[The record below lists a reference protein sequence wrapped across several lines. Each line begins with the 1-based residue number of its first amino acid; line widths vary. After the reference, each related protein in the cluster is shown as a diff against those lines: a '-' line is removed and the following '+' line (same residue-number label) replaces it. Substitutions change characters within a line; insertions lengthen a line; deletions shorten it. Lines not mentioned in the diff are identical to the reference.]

1 MIYVVIRRGVCRQE
15 FRSFEDAI
23 AWYTPKNLCSFGSR
37 TTVAVHRDGVLVD
50 SSQFCEGRVAEV
62 LVNWLRGVQA
72 RLEMQSRVAAFHERD
87 REAESRSQEALRQAH
102 ENSELW
108 KTRAHEM
115 QSRLE
120 ELQEQSRLEM
130 QSRLEA
136 ERLSEQWRTQ
146 ADELQSSVEALQ
158 QQLQATE
165 AHARDRQRSCNCP
178 NLPQLPMSLALMP
191 LLRHGTPLTQMPG
204 GFSLADI
211 SEERHALEIA
221 MLKACWEEGGPGG
234 TPTPYRLNRVQ
245 AIYSES
251 TLSAF
256 NSKVHQIESR
266 RHGGGPGSPFNA
278 QFEDP
283 SGEKGAVLRLLKAKF
298 FRTDGLSRANVL
310 LVFHGCSHDVAN
322 SICDNGFASVSTRD
336 HGYFGNG
343 PYTTTCVQYAC
354 DYANGTVDGS
364 IMTPNEHGE
373 YVVVAAWAAPG
384 LTYPISRDADYEP
397 GAEFSKFY
405 QPPPSPPNALKPPFD
420 SHYVRINQPDYQCVD
435 GVRRGIA
442 SDFDE
447 LVVKEGGQLL
457 PAYLLFFK
465 PL

>member
-1 MIYVVIRRGVCRQE
+1 MTVLEICVDFSRGGSYVTHDFENMIDWCSKSRGQVQRIRVLKNGGVAHDQ
-15 FRSFEDAI
+15 FFASPRSAAKAVQWLQDA
-23 AWYTPKNLCSFGSR
+23 
-37 TTVAVHRDGVLVD
+37 
-50 SSQFCEGRVAEV
+50 
-62 LVNWLRGVQA
+62 QA
-72 RLEMQSRVAAFHERD
+72 RLELQSRVEAGQEQS
-87 REAESRSQEALRQAH
+87 REAESRSQEALRQAQ
-102 ENSELW
+102 ENSEHW
-108 KTRAHEM
+108 KAQAHEM

-120 ELQEQSRLEM
+120 ELQEQSC
-130 QSRLEA
+130 EA

-146 ADELQSSVEALQ
+146 ADELQSRVEALQ
-158 QQLQATE
+158 QQLQETE

-178 NLPQLPMSLALMP
+178 NLTQLPMSLALMP

-234 TPTPYRLNRVQ
+234 TPTPYRLSRVQ

-336 HGYFGNG
+336 HGYFGAG
-343 PYTTTCVQYAC
+343 PYTTTFVQYAC

-397 GAEFSKFY
+397 GAEFSNFY